1 MEFPAMSITP
11 KNALE
16 SPLLTTDE
24 ACDYLKISRT
34 SLYQLAKKGLI
45 AAIHPVSGRT
55 TYLKTD
61 LDTYIAT
68 RRFS

>member
-1 MEFPAMSITP
+1 MSLTP
-11 KNALE
+11 QSHTE

-55 TYLKTD
+55 AYLKTD

-68 RRFS
+68 RRFT